1 VTIRRVLGLGTY
13 PAVKPVHGGQRRVTA
28 FRRFYETIGIEYVY
42 ACIYDGNHYAPPFVG
57 PYDIPLDASSPADA
71 PIPLIGDWVSGQQGA
86 LHTLSFEHFRNVVEQ
101 LKPDALQ
108 LEQPFMWP
116 LVRRLREAQG
126 GRRLPLI
133 YSSHNVEA
141 PLKDAILSSAGV
153 PSHVRRR
160 ICESVEQVEADICRA
175 AALIVCVSAGE
186 REHYLQNHASPQEVI
201 VVPNGVDRPP
211 AIIDDYAPMRAV
223 FEGRPFMF
231 MVGSAYPPNIDGFC
245 NYVVKDGAF
254 MMPPV
259 KSLAVCGGMSEGII
273 DHPSYKRFQAANS
286 ARIQFFPRIEDAE
299 LWALM
304 SSSHGALL
312 PLDTGRGSNLKTA
325 EALVLGKWVVATSV
339 AMRGF
344 EAFLDSEGL
353 ILADDSVAFR
363 QAIATALRSPP
374 LVISGK
380 SKKARE
386 GLYWDCCFGDSE
398 LERCLSRL

>member
-57 PYDIPLDASSPADA
+57 PYDIPLDASRPADA
-71 PIPLIGDWVSGQQGA
+71 PIALIGDWVSGQQGA
-86 LHTLSFEHFRNVVEQ
+86 MHAISFEHFRNVAEQ

-116 LVRRLREAQG
+116 LVRRLRETHG
-126 GRRLPLI
+126 GGRLPLI

-141 PLKDAILSSAGV
+141 PLKDAILSSGGV
-153 PSHVRRR
+153 QSHVRRR
-160 ICESVEQVEADICRA
+160 IRESVEQMEADICRA
-175 AALIVCVSAGE
+175 SAFIVCVSTVE
-186 REHYLQNHASPQEVI
+186 REHYLQNHPSPQDVI

-211 AIIDDYAPMRAV
+211 AIIGDYAQIRAV

-231 MVGSAYPPNIDGFC
+231 MVGSAYSPNIDGFC
-245 NYVVKDGAF
+245 DYVLRDGPF

-259 KSLAVCGGMSEGII
+259 KSLAVCGGMGDGII
-273 DHPSYKRFQAANS
+273 NHPSYQRFQAANS
-286 ARIQFFPRIEDAE
+286 SRIQLFPRIEDSE

-304 SSSHGALL
+304 NSSHGALL
-312 PLDTGRGSNLKTA
+312 PLGTGRGSNLKTA

-344 EAFLDSEGL
+344 EPFLDSEGL
-353 ILADDSVAFR
+353 ILADNSVAFR

-374 LVISGK
+374 LVISEQ

-386 GLYWDCCFGDSE
+386 ALHWDRCFGDSD
-398 LERCLSRL
+398 LKRCLSRL

>member
-13 PAVKPVHGGQRRVTA
+13 PSVKPVHGGQRRVAA

-57 PYDIPLDASSPADA
+57 PYDIPLDASRPADA
-71 PIPLIGDWVSGQQGA
+71 PISLIGDWVSGQQGA
-86 LHTLSFEHFRNVVEQ
+86 MHAISFEHFRKVVEQ

-116 LVRRLREAQG
+116 LVRRLHETRG
-126 GRRLPLI
+126 GRLPLI

-141 PLKDAILSSAGV
+141 PLKDAILSSGGV
-153 PSHVRRR
+153 ASHVRRH
-160 ICESVEQVEADICRA
+160 ICESIEQVEADICRA
-175 AALIVCVSAGE
+175 SALIVCVSAVE
-186 REHYLQNHASPQEVI
+186 REHYLQNHASPQDVI

-211 AIIDDYAPMRAV
+211 AVIDDDAPIRAA

-231 MVGSAYPPNIDGFC
+231 MVGSAYPPNVDGFC
-245 NYVVKDGAF
+245 NYVLKDGAF

-259 KSLAVCGGMSEGII
+259 KSLAVCGGMSDGINN
-273 DHPSYKRFQAANS
+273 HPSYQRFQAANS
-286 ARIQFFPRIEDAE
+286 SRIQFFPRIEDSV

-312 PLDTGRGSNLKTA
+312 PLGTGRGSSLKTA
-325 EALVLGKWVVATSV
+325 EALVLGKWIVATSV

-344 EAFLDSEGL
+344 EAFLGSEGL
-353 ILADDSVAFR
+353 IVADDSVAFR
-363 QAIATALRSPP
+363 LAIATALRSPP
-374 LVISGK
+374 LVISEK
-380 SKKARE
+380 SRKARE
-386 GLYWDCCFGDSE
+386 ALHWDRCFGDGD
-398 LERCLSRL
+398 LKRYLSRL